1 MIWCVADR
9 RRRSYIRALHTR
21 FYREPELWSTRA
33 ALEHTCRKIK
43 GRLGSKTR
51 KFCYSWRI
59 GRTNCGWRP
68 PWYLYRR
75 VSAGHGDCWGTGALF
90 FRRRGRK
97 ASHRVGENRASP
109 RQRLIWYTKRKSC
122 RWQLFLKFL
131 ITVAV
136 SPGCFSSVVLC
147 VVEREAD
154 AMAKKR
160 ANGEGNIRKRW
171 PVGRAVYRRA

>member
-122 RWQLFLKFL
+122 RKAALF
-131 ITVAV
+131 
-136 SPGCFSSVVLC
+136 
-147 VVEREAD
+147 VVEGRSPPLREAPGVHVG
-154 AMAKKR
+154 AGLR
-160 ANGEGNIRKRW
+160 PC
-171 PVGRAVYRRA
+171 PVWG

>member
-9 RRRSYIRALHTR
+9 KRRSYIRALHTR

-122 RWQLFLKFL
+122 RWQLFLYTMVSTEPPPAASSERIV
-131 ITVAV
+131 IT
-136 SPGCFSSVVLC
+136 
-147 VVEREAD
+147 
-154 AMAKKR
+154 K
-160 ANGEGNIRKRW
+160 
-171 PVGRAVYRRA
+171 

>member
-51 KFCYSWRI
+51 KFCSSWRI

-68 PWYLYRR
+68 PWHLYRR
-75 VSAGHGDCWGTGALF
+75 VSAGHGDCWRTGALF

-136 SPGCFSSVVLC
+136 SPGCFFSVVLC

>member
-21 FYREPELWSTRA
+21 FYRELELWSTRA
-33 ALEHTCRKIK
+33 ALEHTCRKIR

-136 SPGCFSSVVLC
+136 SPGCFFSVVLC